1 MIENYP
7 VNPGNEKISSW
18 LRGSDYRMI
27 YELEGWLG
35 GREVSTMVWFAN
47 KFFGHNVFCFLTT
60 RNANFLSPG
69 NIHRGDRR
77 RRHQQKGWWTVLV
90 CKSEMRRLWNF
101 WKNINVMIY
110 PWFIHDTK
118 FTLKNIR
125 GQSRAHSHY
134 FSPPANPKG

>member
-27 YELEGWLG
+27 YELEGLFGWEGSINNGL
-35 GREVSTMVWFAN
+35 VWKLIFWPQCVL
-47 KFFGHNVFCFLTT
+47 FSDSG
-60 RNANFLSPG
+60 NANFLSPG

-90 CKSEMRRLWNF
+90 CKSEMRIPWNF

-110 PWFIHDTK
+110 PWFIHDTE

-125 GQSRAHSHY
+125 GQSRAHWHY
-134 FSPPANPKG
+134 FSLPANPKG